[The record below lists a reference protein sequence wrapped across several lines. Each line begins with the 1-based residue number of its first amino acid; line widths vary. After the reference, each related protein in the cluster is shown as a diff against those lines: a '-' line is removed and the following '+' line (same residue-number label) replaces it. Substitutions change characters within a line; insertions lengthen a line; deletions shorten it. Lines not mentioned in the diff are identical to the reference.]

1 MHLSRDAILR
11 LLRTLI
17 TDDLARSDIT
27 PPATLPAPWPESLG
41 LGKPAPAT
49 PSAPSSPETPAT
61 PSAPSTPYLD
71 IDSVALLSLASRV
84 SRFFHL
90 HESGI
95 DDSLLMHR
103 TLGQWAD
110 IVILGRQHADC
121 TGRLTFSTSGSTGT
135 PRKVAHDPLTLDAE
149 LAAITAYL
157 TAHNLRPARIISAV
171 PTHHLYG
178 FIWSV
183 LLPEHLSIPIIELS
197 AATPGAVARI
207 LRPGDLLISHPAW
220 LASVGCNLPTLA
232 GITIASSAGTLGPA
246 TANELASLA
255 PSAILDIYGS
265 TETGGIAIRRFP
277 DADHELLSCWNPGPS
292 AQQLTRIVTGQPHD
306 VQDELTWPAPLHL
319 RIGRRLDGAI
329 KVGGINVYPD
339 HIAQVIGEHPAVADC
354 TVRLHDAPGL
364 EPGARRLKAFIVPS
378 TAHDS
383 GLSTLAASADSLRR
397 ELETFIAARLSAA
410 ERPTRLDFGPA
421 LPRGPLGK
429 LTDW

>member
-1 MHLSRDAILR
+1 VHLSRDAILR
-11 LLRTLI
+11 LLRALI
-17 TDDLARSDIT
+17 TDDLARSGIA
-27 PPATLPAPWPESLG
+27 PPATLPAPWPETLG
-41 LGKPAPAT
+41 LGKPAPVV
-49 PSAPSSPETPAT
+49 SSSPETPAI
-61 PSAPSTPYLD
+61 PSTPSTPYLD

-95 DDSLLMHR
+95 DDSLLMHC

-110 IVILGRQHADC
+110 IVILGRQDPEC
-121 TGRLTFSTSGSTGT
+121 SGRLTFSTSGSTGT
-135 PRKVAHDPLTLDAE
+135 PRKVAHDPITLDAE
-149 LAAITAYL
+149 VAAIDAYL
-157 TAHNLRPARIISAV
+157 TAHNLRPSRIVSAV
-171 PTHHLYG
+171 PAHHLYG

-183 LLPEHLSIPIIELS
+183 LLPEHLSIPLIELP

-220 LASVGCNLPTLA
+220 LASVGCNLPSLA
-232 GITIASSAGTLGPA
+232 GITVASSAGSLGHA
-246 TANELASLA
+246 TASELASLSPA
-255 PSAILDIYGS
+255 AILDIYGS

-277 DADHELLSCWNPGPS
+277 AADHELLSCWNPGPT

-306 VQDELTWPAPLHL
+306 VQDELTWPAPSCL
-319 RIGRRLDGAI
+319 RIGRRLDGAV

-339 HIAQVIGEHPAVADC
+339 HIAKVIGEHPAVAAC

-364 EPGARRLKAFIVPS
+364 EPGARRLKAFIVPAGN
-378 TAHDS
+378 TPDS
-383 GLSTLAASADSLRR
+383 ELSTLAASAESLRR
-397 ELETFIAARLSAA
+397 ELETFIASRLSAA

>member
-11 LLRTLI
+11 LLRALI
-17 TDDLARSDIT
+17 TDDLARSGIA
-27 PPATLPAPWPESLG
+27 PPATLPTPWPETLG
-41 LGKPAPAT
+41 LGKPAPA
-49 PSAPSSPETPAT
+49 APSSPEIAAT
-61 PSAPSTPYLD
+61 PSAPYLD
-71 IDSVALLSLASRV
+71 VDSVALLSLASRV

-110 IVILGRQHADC
+110 IVILGRQDADC
-121 TGRLTFSTSGSTGT
+121 SGRLTFSTSGSTGT
-135 PRKVAHDPLTLDAE
+135 PRKIAHDPITLDAE
-149 LAAITAYL
+149 IAAITTYL

-171 PTHHLYG
+171 PAHHLYG

-183 LLPEHLSIPIIELS
+183 LLPEHLSIPLIELS

-232 GITIASSAGTLGPA
+232 GIIVSSSAGTLGHT

-277 DADHELLSCWNPGPS
+277 ASDHELLSCWNPGPS
-292 AQQLTRIVTGQPHD
+292 AQQLTRIVTSQPHD
-306 VQDELTWPAPLHL
+306 VLDELAWPAPLHL
-319 RIGRRLDGAI
+319 RIGRRIDGAI

-364 EPGARRLKAFIVPS
+364 EPGARRLKAFIVPAS
-378 TAHDS
+378 NTPDS
-383 GLSTLAASADSLRR
+383 EFSTLAASADSLRR